1 MFQQQ
6 RRQDISMDNL
16 VFSLPSLDTS
26 HAGSDRAADD
36 IGSNSVAPALRYG
49 VPENVPVLE
58 YERWLLGV
66 LSQVETFNE
75 RDVDVLHI
83 ARTSLHEEVTVEWA
97 RIQGL
102 KRSAWEMQHA
112 FVSPNDSN
120 ITPQSETA
128 NKQNWIYTGM
138 EALLNRNVFSES
150 TLHDDGIM
158 RDVWD
163 GEVMWNFRAS
173 DGTIFVMG
181 DSGEGQYMFSL
192 AMDGF
197 NPFYSKAA
205 GKQVS
210 TGAIYM
216 VCLNLPPGHRY
227 RVKNMFL
234 AGIIPV
240 EFQSII
246 LICQLLFA

>member
-1 MFQQQ
+1 MYDTSCGVGSQQLSSNKDSNCPSGFTDAEVLLNSATASDPNPQPRKSTGPKKIASKVSKGLVKIARIRSMFQQQ

-75 RDVDVLHI
+75 RDVDVLRI

-120 ITPQSETA
+120 IAPQSETA
-128 NKQNWIYTGM
+128 NKQNWIYTG
-138 EALLNRNVFSES
+138 
-150 TLHDDGIM
+150 
-158 RDVWD
+158 
-163 GEVMWNFRAS
+163 AS
-173 DGTIFVMG
+173 SSRLV
-181 DSGEGQYMFSL
+181 
-192 AMDGF
+192 
-197 NPFYSKAA
+197 
-205 GKQVS
+205 V
-210 TGAIYM
+210 
-216 VCLNLPPGHRY
+216 
-227 RVKNMFL
+227 
-234 AGIIPV
+234 
-240 EFQSII
+240 
-246 LICQLLFA
+246 LI